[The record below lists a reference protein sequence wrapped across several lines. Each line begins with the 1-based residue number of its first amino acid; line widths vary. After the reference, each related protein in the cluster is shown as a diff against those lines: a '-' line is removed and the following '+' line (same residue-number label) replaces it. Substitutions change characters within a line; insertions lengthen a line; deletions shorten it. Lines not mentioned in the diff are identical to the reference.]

1 MNNRALNF
9 AQDALCIQSVNLRT
23 SNSNLKDDVDVCDI
37 ERSSASP
44 QSFKL
49 VKQVREYEETK
60 DDENIASWLYKFNYQ
75 IGIRLV
81 PNNEEEQSYQNEDY
95 EALIHIAAEFQACY
109 VSKVKL
115 DKTHLDAFS
124 ENNVGF
130 NVWPYWRE
138 LVQSYCCRIGFHPPI
153 EIPLYKSLE
162 RKPEEKLV
170 SNEE

>member
-1 MNNRALNF
+1 MKNEALNF
-9 AQDALCIQSVNLRT
+9 AQDALCIQSVNLR
-23 SNSNLKDDVDVCDI
+23 SSSSNLKQDVDVSDI
-37 ERSSASP
+37 EKSLSTP
-44 QSFKL
+44 QSYKW

-60 DDENIASWLYKFNYQ
+60 DGVKEISWLYKFNYQ

-81 PNNEEEQSYQNEDY
+81 PNDEEDQSYQDESY
-95 EALIHIAAEFQACY
+95 EALIHITAEFQACY
-109 VSKVKL
+109 VSEIKL
-115 DKTHLDAFS
+115 EKEHLDAFS

-162 RKPEEKLV
+162 RMSTEK
-170 SNEE
+170 